1 MNKLFIVKFTIHG
14 QVISVKSFWSNIAAL
29 NYMEGCGNDTWRFKL
44 EENNDIH
51 KIWIAR

>member
-1 MNKLFIVKFTIHG
+1 MNKLFVIKFMIRDIV
-14 QVISVKSFWSNIAAL
+14 VSVKNFWNDDDAVS
-29 NYMEGCGNDTWRFKL
+29 YMCGCGNDAWKFKL